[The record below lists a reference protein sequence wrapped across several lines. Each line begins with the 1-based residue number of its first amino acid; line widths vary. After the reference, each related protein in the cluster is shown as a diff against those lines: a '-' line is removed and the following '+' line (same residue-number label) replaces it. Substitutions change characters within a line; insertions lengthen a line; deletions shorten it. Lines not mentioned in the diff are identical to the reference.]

1 MNRNLYPTMDDDDT
15 NNENVS
21 SFNPKEE
28 TFIEDEQEEIPEL
41 EEEEILE
48 LEEEEKT
55 EIPIFPNVATGQAQS
70 TKRIIKIP
78 ASSIERRD
86 FALIKNKKQRLN
98 ETIELAKNNLRAFI
112 TKYTDKTGKKPS
124 DLSKEKNKEIF
135 GKSIALQKYL
145 EEELK
150 KVEAKEEEFKRK
162 YKERR
167 TIGGRRR
174 HRKTFKRLFL
184 KKRIT
189 KKRKGTRK
197 NKKRRNTKKY

>member
-21 SFNPKEE
+21 SINPKEE

-41 EEEEILE
+41 EQEEIQE
-48 LEEEEKT
+48 LEEL
-55 EIPIFPNVATGQAQS
+55 EIPIFPDVATGQAQS
-70 TKRIIKIP
+70 TKTIIKTP
-78 ASSIERRD
+78 ASLKERRG
-86 FALIKNKKQRLN
+86 FAIIKNKKQRLN
-98 ETIELAKNNLRAFI
+98 EHIELAKNNLRTFI
-112 TKYTDKTGKKPS
+112 TKYTTKTGKKPS
-124 DLSKEKNKEIF
+124 DLSKEKKDEIF

-150 KVEAKEEEFKRK
+150 KVEAEEEEYKRK
-162 YKERR
+162 YKEKR
-167 TIGGRRR
+167 TRGGRRR
-174 HRKTFKRLFL
+174 HRVTFKRLFF